1 MIKNANYSAR
11 ISFCQNDLTEELFN
25 SYKISKYLAIDTE
38 TMGLYHGRDRL
49 CLIQM
54 CNESNLTSCIKIE
67 IGTRKASRIQN
78 LLEDKKIMK
87 IFHYARFDVAA
98 LKCNLKIETQNI
110 FCTKVASKLARTY
123 TNKHGL
129 KDLIYEL
136 LGIELDKSSQSSDW
150 GSEENLS
157 PDQITYATND
167 VKYLIEAM
175 KKLTLILKRERRYEM
190 AQKCFS
196 VIPIYSELDIQHFI
210 NIFEH

>member
-1 MIKNANYSAR
+1 MVNKENYSEK
-11 ISFCQNDLTEELFN
+11 ISFCENDLTEELFN
-25 SYKISKYLAIDTE
+25 AYKSSKYLAVDTE
-38 TMGLYHGRDRL
+38 AMGLYHGRDRL
-49 CLIQM
+49 CLIQI
-54 CNESNLTSCIKIE
+54 CNESDLTACIKIE
-67 IGTRKASRIQN
+67 IGNRKAPRIQK
-78 LLEDKKIMK
+78 LLENEKIMK

-98 LKCNLKIETQNI
+98 LKCNLTIETQNI
-110 FCTKVASKLARTY
+110 FCTKIASKLARTY

-129 KDLIYEL
+129 KDLINEL

-157 PDQITYATND
+157 QDQINYAAND

-175 KKLTLILKRERRYEM
+175 DKLTLMLKREKRYEI

-196 VIPIYSELDIQHFI
+196 VIPIYSDLDIQHFI

>member
-1 MIKNANYSAR
+1 MNNNNKYLGK
-11 ISFCQNDLTEELFN
+11 ISFCENDLTEELFN
-25 SYKISKYLAIDTE
+25 VYKSSKYLALDTE
-38 TMGLYHGRDRL
+38 AMGLCHGRDRL
-49 CLIQM
+49 CLIQI
-54 CNESNLTSCIKIE
+54 CNESDLTACIKIE
-67 IGTRKASRIQN
+67 IGNRKAPRIQN
-78 LLEDKKIMK
+78 LLENEKIMK

-98 LKCNLKIETQNI
+98 LKCNLTIETQNI
-110 FCTKVASKLARTY
+110 FCTKIASKLARTY

-129 KDLIYEL
+129 KDLINEL

-157 PDQITYATND
+157 QDQINYAAND
-167 VKYLIEAM
+167 VKYLIKAM
-175 KKLTLILKRERRYEM
+175 DKLTLMLKREKRYEI

>member
-1 MIKNANYSAR
+1 MNRNNKYSGK
-11 ISFCQNDLTEELFN
+11 ISFCENDLTEELFN
-25 SYKISKYLAIDTE
+25 VYKSSKYLALDTE
-38 TMGLYHGRDRL
+38 AMGLCHGRDRL
-49 CLIQM
+49 CLIQI
-54 CNESNLTSCIKIE
+54 CNESDLTACIKIE
-67 IGTRKASRIQN
+67 IGNRKAPRIQN
-78 LLEDKKIMK
+78 LLENEKIMK

-98 LKCNLKIETQNI
+98 LKCNLTIETQNI
-110 FCTKVASKLARTY
+110 FCTKIASKLARTY

-129 KDLIYEL
+129 KDLINEL

-157 PDQITYATND
+157 QDQINYAAND
-167 VKYLIEAM
+167 VKYLIKAM
-175 KKLTLILKRERRYEM
+175 DKLTLMLKREKRYEI

>member
-1 MIKNANYSAR
+1 MVKNDNCSEKIR
-11 ISFCQNDLTEELFN
+11 FCENDLTEELFN
-25 SYKISKYLAIDTE
+25 LYKGSKYLAVDTE
-38 TMGLYHGRDRL
+38 AMGLYHGRDRL
-49 CLIQM
+49 CLVQI

-67 IGTRKASRIQN
+67 IGSRKAVRIQN
-78 LLEDKKIMK
+78 LLEDKTIMK

-110 FCTKVASKLARTY
+110 FCTKIASKIARTY

-129 KDLIYEL
+129 KDLIHEL

-157 PDQITYATND
+157 QDQINYAAND
-167 VKYLIEAM
+167 VRYLIKAM
-175 KKLTLILKRERRYEM
+175 EKLTLILKREGRYDI
-190 AQKCFS
+190 AQKCFT
-196 VIPIYSELDIQHFI
+196 VIPVHSDLDIQHFI

>member
-1 MIKNANYSAR
+1 MINNANYSEK
-11 ISFCQNDLTEELFN
+11 ISFCTNDLTEELFN
-25 SYKISKYLAIDTE
+25 KYKSSKYLAIDTE
-38 TMGLYHGRDRL
+38 AMGLYHGRDRL
-49 CLIQM
+49 CLIQI
-54 CNESNLTSCIKIE
+54 CNESNLISCIKIE
-67 IGTRKASRIQN
+67 IGCREAARIKD
-78 LLEDKKIMK
+78 LLEDKNIMK

-98 LKCNLKIETQNI
+98 LKCNLKIDTQNI

-129 KDLIYEL
+129 KDLINEL

-157 PDQITYATND
+157 RDQLNYAAND
-167 VKYLIEAM
+167 VKYLIKAM
-175 KKLTLILKRERRYEM
+175 EKLTLILKREKRYQI
-190 AQKCFS
+190 ALRCFN

>member
-1 MIKNANYSAR
+1 MNNNNKYSGK
-11 ISFCQNDLTEELFN
+11 ISFCENDLTEELFN
-25 SYKISKYLAIDTE
+25 VYKSSKYLALDTE
-38 TMGLYHGRDRL
+38 AMGLCHGRDRL
-49 CLIQM
+49 CLIQI
-54 CNESNLTSCIKIE
+54 CNESDLTACIKIE
-67 IGTRKASRIQN
+67 IGNRKAPRIQN
-78 LLEDKKIMK
+78 LLENEKIMK

-98 LKCNLKIETQNI
+98 LKCNLTIETQNI

-129 KDLIYEL
+129 KDLINEL

-157 PDQITYATND
+157 QDQINYAAND
-167 VKYLIEAM
+167 VKYLIKAM
-175 KKLTLILKRERRYEM
+175 DKLTLMLKREKRYEI

-196 VIPIYSELDIQHFI
+196 VIPIYSDLDILHFI

>member
-1 MIKNANYSAR
+1 MNNNNKYSGK
-11 ISFCQNDLTEELFN
+11 ISFCENDLTEELFN
-25 SYKISKYLAIDTE
+25 VYKSSKYLALDTE
-38 TMGLYHGRDRL
+38 AMGLCHGRDRL
-49 CLIQM
+49 CLIQI
-54 CNESNLTSCIKIE
+54 CNESDLTACIKIE
-67 IGTRKASRIQN
+67 IGNRKAPRIQN
-78 LLEDKKIMK
+78 LLENEKIMK

-98 LKCNLKIETQNI
+98 LKCNLTIETQNI
-110 FCTKVASKLARTY
+110 FCTKIASKLARTY

-129 KDLIYEL
+129 KDLINEL

-157 PDQITYATND
+157 QDQINYAAND
-167 VKYLIEAM
+167 VKYLIKAM
-175 KKLTLILKRERRYEM
+175 DKLTLMLKREKRYEI

>member
-1 MIKNANYSAR
+1 MVNNQKYSEE
-11 ISFCQNDLTEELFN
+11 ICFCENDLTKKLFN
-25 SYKISKYLAIDTE
+25 EYKSSKYLAVDTE
-38 TMGLYHGRDRL
+38 AMGLYHGRDRL
-49 CLIQM
+49 CLIQI

-67 IGTRKASRIQN
+67 IGTQQASRIQN
-78 LLEDKKIMK
+78 LLEDNKIMK

-98 LKCNLKIETQNI
+98 LKCNLQIETQNI
-110 FCTKVASKLARTY
+110 FCTKIASKLARTY

-129 KDLIYEL
+129 KDLINEL
-136 LGIELDKSSQSSDW
+136 LGIEIDKSFQSSDW

-157 PDQITYATND
+157 QEQIKYAAND

-175 KKLTLILKRERRYEM
+175 EKLTLILKREKRYEI
-190 AQKCFS
+190 AQKCFT